1 MNEWAKNEVELA
13 KIANSKDGDELDG
26 YVCACYESALNVFN
40 LLCSQGHS
48 GMSIKITEAILVRL
62 IAGKPLTP
70 IEDNEDVWSDRSYER
85 FDGTVTCQ
93 CKRMSSLFKNI
104 DTNGNISYYDVDRI
118 TCENVD
124 SGISYYSSLAN
135 RLYNKTHPITF
146 PYYPASKPVTIFVR
160 DFLYDPKNGD
170 FDTVAILYALHPD
183 GNKEEIN
190 KYFKEAADH
199 TYVEISKEE
208 YEERYSAYMER
219 IEHLLSN
226 EEDKADGK
234 VR

>member
-1 MNEWAKNEVELA
+1 MSMSEWAKNEVKLA

-26 YVCACYESALNVFN
+26 YVCACYESALEAFNV
-40 LLCSQGHS
+40 LCNQGHS
-48 GMSIKITEAILVRL
+48 GMSINITKDILVRL

-70 IEDNEDVWSDRSYER
+70 IEDNEDVWSEVSDEHS
-85 FDGTVTCQ
+85 DGTVTYQ
-93 CKRMSSLFKNI
+93 CKRMSSLFKHINL
-104 DTNGNISYYDVDRI
+104 DGSVTYHDVDRT
-118 TCENVD
+118 TCENAD

-135 RLYNKTHPITF
+135 RLYDETHPITF
-146 PYYPASKPVTIFVR
+146 PYYPASKPVKIFVR

-208 YEERYSAYMER
+208 CDERYSNRFER
-219 IEHLLSN
+219 GECN
-226 EEDKADGK
+226 GKA
-234 VR
+234 